1 MFAQSMQSTYL
12 IIAQTQM
19 FNVWIMVNI
28 KTNCKI
34 CDGEDYCTY
43 GQQRGQNTNNCFL
56 APASGNQNTVT
67 VQSGF
72 QAKHL
77 PERATI

>member
-1 MFAQSMQSTYL
+1 MA
-12 IIAQTQM
+12 
-19 FNVWIMVNI
+19 NVWIMVHI
-28 KTNCKI
+28 KSNGKI
-34 CDGEDYCTY
+34 CDGEDNCTN
-43 GQQRGQNTNNCFL
+43 GQQRGQNINNRCL